1 MKAMLKLAARNVWR
15 NKRRSLITMAAIA
28 LGLALMIWGR
38 NLNEGSY
45 RAMIDVGVSQMAGH
59 VVVQAPGFQQ
69 DKDVEQVVEGASA
82 IAGTLERAFPEAR
95 VVTRSFLGGLLTSP
109 QNSVG
114 VGLNAIQ
121 PDREITVVDWDDK
134 ITSGSW
140 FEPDAERG
148 IVLGVGLAAA
158 RRRRAPPPG
167 PGGAGGAPP
176 PPPDSLEVETGDKV
190 VFMTQGSDE
199 VTSRLFRVRGIMTSG
214 SKELDGFFALAP
226 LPAVQELL
234 ERPDTAHQISVHFE
248 DGDLTVPA
256 TDEARELLAGH
267 DVEVLPW
274 MEAIPEIYQMIQMD
288 QQYNYLFMF
297 IIGLIVAV
305 GVANTVLMAVM
316 ERIREFG
323 VLLAVG
329 MSPKR
334 LGTLVVVEGTVLGA
348 LSVLLGVALG
358 AALTWPL
365 VVHGWDLTPYMGESY
380 EVEGVA
386 ISAVLYAVYDWPS
399 TVLFAACGIGMTILA
414 TLYPAMKA
422 ARLEPVEAM
431 HHA

>member
-121 PDREITVVDWDDK
+121 PAREITVVDWDDK

-140 FEPDAERG
+140 FEPDDERG
-148 IVLGVGLAAA
+148 IVIGVGLA
-158 RRRRAPPPG
+158 
-167 PGGAGGAPP
+167 
-176 PPPDSLEVETGDKV
+176 DSLEVETGDKV